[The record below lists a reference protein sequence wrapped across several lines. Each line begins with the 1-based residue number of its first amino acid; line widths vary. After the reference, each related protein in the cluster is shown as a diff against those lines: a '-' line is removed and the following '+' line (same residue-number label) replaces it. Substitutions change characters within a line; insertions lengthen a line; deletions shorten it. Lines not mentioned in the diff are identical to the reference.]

1 MANLSEYIE
10 EVKDN
15 TSGVMQQLGGSIS
28 DVVSSMQGT
37 QVESIATTTLLRSM
51 GGSVEVLTYQ
61 LIQLKQERDW
71 IDPANITLIQ
81 QYTEEINALAKVIS
95 SMGSAIKVDIQ
106 FNFPQGSLDVPIQG
120 DDTQTEKL
128 RTGWELFIDTVGEG
142 VTFFSE
148 VIDSVG
154 EKLSE
159 LGGVAFE
166 AAING
171 AGGLIEKLSEGNAL
185 SLVTA
190 SVLGTLTNA
199 IILMKEWGELVTQ
212 VVQALTLAQQ
222 VLNLVLKLT
231 PTNLIVAG
239 IIAVIALI
247 GYLIY
252 KIDGWGEAWE
262 HTTQT
267 AKFLWSGML
276 NAFKLGWLD
285 FSGMVMNGIDALRI
299 GWYKFKSLMGDD
311 SAEQEIKIIEDRI
324 ENRRQE
330 VAETRTAMISDFA
343 AAWESTKKAFGSFSW
358 NEKTLED
365 FVKEMKSKLGMNE
378 LPKGVA
384 VGQKVQTDIKVVP
397 STENNVAAASTTANG
412 GTKHTYITINMDD
425 LIGVVNIN
433 KAGFQ
438 ESVEDM
444 EGEVTDALLRLL
456 GSAVNVGN

>member
-199 IILMKEWGELVTQ
+199 IILMKEW
-212 VVQALTLAQQ
+212 
-222 VLNLVLKLT
+222 
-231 PTNLIVAG
+231 
-239 IIAVIALI
+239 
-247 GYLIY
+247 
-252 KIDGWGEAWE
+252 
-262 HTTQT
+262 
-267 AKFLWSGML
+267 
-276 NAFKLGWLD
+276 
-285 FSGMVMNGIDALRI
+285 
-299 GWYKFKSLMGDD
+299 
-311 SAEQEIKIIEDRI
+311 
-324 ENRRQE
+324 
-330 VAETRTAMISDFA
+330 
-343 AAWESTKKAFGSFSW
+343 
-358 NEKTLED
+358 
-365 FVKEMKSKLGMNE
+365 
-378 LPKGVA
+378 
-384 VGQKVQTDIKVVP
+384 
-397 STENNVAAASTTANG
+397 
-412 GTKHTYITINMDD
+412 
-425 LIGVVNIN
+425 
-433 KAGFQ
+433 
-438 ESVEDM
+438 
-444 EGEVTDALLRLL
+444 
-456 GSAVNVGN
+456 